1 MDELRFNTA
10 IARLIELNN
19 HVVKSGVMHREV
31 AEALVLMVAPLA
43 PHLAEE
49 LWSRLGHDETLTYV
63 DFPTA
68 DPALLVVE
76 PGHRVLQVAGKV
88 RDRIEVPPSIT
99 EDELRERA
107 LASDAVQ
114 KALDGRD
121 VRTVVVRAP
130 KLVNV
135 VPA

>member
-1 MDELRFNTA
+1 M
-10 IARLIELNN
+10 
-19 HVVKSGVMHREV
+19 
-31 AEALVLMVAPLA
+31 
-43 PHLAEE
+43 
-49 LWSRLGHDETLTYV
+49 
-63 DFPTA
+63 
-68 DPALLVVE
+68 
-76 PGHRVLQVAGKV
+76 LQVAGKV

-99 EDELRERA
+99 EDELRARA
-107 LASDAVQ
+107 LASEAVQ